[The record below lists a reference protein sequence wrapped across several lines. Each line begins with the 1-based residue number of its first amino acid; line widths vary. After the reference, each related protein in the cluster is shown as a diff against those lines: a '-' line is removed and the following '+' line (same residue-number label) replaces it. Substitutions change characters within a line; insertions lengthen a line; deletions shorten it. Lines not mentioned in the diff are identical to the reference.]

1 LSIILS
7 ATPKSRPK
15 WHLIYYALAAF
26 DLVTVSG
33 SLYLN
38 HQIMGIYSESVE
50 VNQRWANRLGELT
63 KLGELA
69 QKTNAPGNDVFDNR
83 NTKVERVKRDTL

>member
-1 LSIILS
+1 M
-7 ATPKSRPK
+7 
-15 WHLIYYALAAF
+15 IYYALAAF

-38 HQIMGIYSESVE
+38 HQIMGNYSESVE
-50 VNQRWANRLGELT
+50 VNQRWANCLGELT